1 MKNHDE
7 FRKAVFEKAEEYKK
21 QKQLKKQRMLKVT
34 VSSFAC
40 AAIVALGSVMPI
52 KMLVSN
58 RNTMDT
64 VHTVSATCATTCS
77 TSTTA
82 GTSSEIKDYTST
94 VVANTEIIETTETTE
109 TTTATTVVT
118 TTATTLATTRKENAV
133 PDEYYYNGALVL
145 QFSNSC
151 GVEETK
157 ITEARA
163 VNSLLELSEKEQKY
177 YDERF
182 FEANSL
188 IILKGTTLGTNTPP
202 ILAGI
207 QFSEG
212 KAQVFLDMPKDFDED
227 SIIGA
232 EWQMLIPVSKTL
244 ISENMEIFID
254 KE

>member
-21 QKQLKKQRMLKVT
+21 QKQLKKQKMFKVT
-34 VSSFAC
+34 VSSLAC
-40 AAIVALGSVMPI
+40 AAIIVVGSVIPI
-52 KMLVSN
+52 STLVSN
-58 RNTMDT
+58 RNTADT
-64 VHTVSATCATTCS
+64 VNTFS
-77 TSTTA
+77 TITAA
-82 GTSSEIKDYTST
+82 GTSSEIEDYTSMI
-94 VVANTEIIETTETTE
+94 VAGTENIETMETTLMTTE

-118 TTATTLATTRKENAV
+118 TIAATLATTRRENAV

-157 ITEARA
+157 ITEVRA
-163 VNSLLELSEKEQKY
+163 VYSLIELTEKEQEY

-188 IILKGTTLGTNTPP
+188 IILKGTTLGTNVPP
-202 ILAGI
+202 VLAGI
-207 QFSEG
+207 QFFDG
-212 KAQVFLDMPKDFDED
+212 KAQVFLDMPKEFDKD

-244 ISENMEIFID
+244 VSENIEILID
-254 KE
+254 IE